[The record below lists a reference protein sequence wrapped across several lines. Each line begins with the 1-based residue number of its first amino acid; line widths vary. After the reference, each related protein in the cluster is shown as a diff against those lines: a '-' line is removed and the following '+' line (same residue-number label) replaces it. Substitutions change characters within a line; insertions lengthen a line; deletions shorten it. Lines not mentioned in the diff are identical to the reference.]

1 MEASLRLLT
10 HRNLQRLFDEVGVLY
25 QPVGWERLPAHFA
38 DVLGRLIPGDFY
50 GVSVVI
56 RRKHELDI
64 ASRHTTISPLPS
76 NWETLAETFANQ
88 YSKFPLRPIR
98 ESGDLHRPLALS
110 DVASRTQV
118 EGLDLFHDYYRAL
131 SVADDLSV
139 NFGHPSHRVC
149 LAVLRG
155 RRGFSEQDRAILAA
169 IRPHMERAYRYSRS
183 LKAVKK
189 SAPTSRQNGNQP
201 ANSPYSLED
210 LGDSPDALSVLGLST
225 REAEVLYWVAA
236 GKSGPVI
243 SAILGIRH
251 DTVRSHLKKIFA
263 KLGVENRLSAALRAL
278 QILHRQNPDTR
289 S

>member
-25 QPVGWERLPAHFA
+25 QPVGWERLTAHFV
-38 DVLGRLIPGDFY
+38 DVLRRLIPGDFY

-56 RRKHELDI
+56 RRSEQAL

-88 YSKFPLRPIR
+88 YSKFPLRTIR
-98 ESGDLHRPLALS
+98 EGGDLHRPLALS

-118 EGLDLFHDYYRAL
+118 EGLDLYHDYYRAL

-139 NFGHPSHRVC
+139 NFGNLGHRVC

-155 RRGFSEQDRAILAA
+155 RRGFSGQDRAILAA
-169 IRPHMERAYRYSRS
+169 IRPHMERAYRYSRG

-189 SAPTSRQNGNQP
+189 TPRASQQNGNHP
-201 ANSPYSLED
+201 ANSPYTLED
-210 LGDSPDALSVLGLST
+210 LGGSPGALSVLGLSA

-243 SAILGIRH
+243 STILGIRH

-278 QILHRQNPDTR
+278 QVLHAANPDTKR
-289 S
+289 

>member
-25 QPVGWERLPAHFA
+25 QPVGWERLTAHFA
-38 DVLGRLIPGDFY
+38 DVLRRLIPGDFY

-56 RRKHELDI
+56 RQKPEQDI
-64 ASRHTTISPLPS
+64 ASRHTTISPVPS

-88 YSKFPLRPIR
+88 YSKFPLRTIR
-98 ESGDLHRPLALS
+98 EGGDLHRP
-110 DVASRTQV
+110 V
-118 EGLDLFHDYYRAL
+118 EGLDIYHDYYRAL
-131 SVADDLSV
+131 SVADDLSI
-139 NFGHPSHRVC
+139 NFGNLSHRVC

-155 RRGFSEQDRAILAA
+155 RRGFSGQDRAILAA
-169 IRPHMERAYRYSRS
+169 IRPHMERAYRYSLG
-183 LKAVKK
+183 LKTVKK
-189 SAPTSRQNGNQP
+189 PPRASRQNGNHP
-201 ANSPYSLED
+201 ANSSYTFED
-210 LGDSPDALSVLGLST
+210 LGGSPGALSVLGLSA

-243 SAILGIRH
+243 STILGIRH

-278 QILHRQNPDTR
+278 QILHRQNPDTSAPSLR
-289 S
+289 LV